1 MLEIS
6 ALRAF
11 GDDGYIVGRDVVP
24 ENLIDSARP
33 WLTDC
38 SQNNRRQ
45 TSTMAAP
52 LLEECF
58 STRCYRF
65 LRSHL
70 VVEPGLCNCSI
81 SGETSRTAEAIAS
94 TDRSQHA
101 AAPSS
106 AGWAAYRWTDA

>member
-45 TSTMAAP
+45 TSTMGITFTGGI
-52 LLEECF
+52 LLNSVLSIPSFPSCC
-58 STRCYRF
+58 RA
-65 LRSHL
+65 RSL
-70 VVEPGLCNCSI
+70 QLLN
-81 SGETSRTAEAIAS
+81 
-94 TDRSQHA
+94 Q
-101 AAPSS
+101 
-106 AGWAAYRWTDA
+106 W